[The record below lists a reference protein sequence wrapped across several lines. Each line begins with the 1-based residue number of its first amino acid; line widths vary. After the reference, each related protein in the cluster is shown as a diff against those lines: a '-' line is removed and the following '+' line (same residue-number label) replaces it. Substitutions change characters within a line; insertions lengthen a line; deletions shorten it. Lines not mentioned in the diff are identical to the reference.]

1 MSLVGDIFLHYCDG
15 QSKQSS
21 RLGLLIPLM
30 IQNSSRLRFAFPSI
44 SLRRTSTS
52 TARWRPLDA
61 LENGSLKTFREKAFV
76 PSKPALLPKA
86 YFGALPSIHKWFHTT
101 QDETG
106 IVRLNHSYLSRF
118 GDAIVPL
125 EFTRLPTA
133 SAANPDIDSF
143 QRAEVPFYIFLE
155 WTKSATLETSER
167 LYLAQA
173 SFAVLPEAL
182 KIDLPTPEIVARS
195 GTGDV
200 YDTNIWM
207 GTPPT
212 YTPLHRDPNP
222 NLFVQLAG
230 KKTVRIL
237 PPELGDKVFA
247 RVQNA
252 LGRSESAAFR
262 GEDMM
267 KGKEKRLLEDLI
279 WNDGSNLD
287 EAREAGY
294 EAYVGRGD
302 GLFIPKGWWHS
313 VKGVGDGVTGSVNWW
328 FR

>member
-1 MSLVGDIFLHYCDG
+1 
-15 QSKQSS
+15 
-21 RLGLLIPLM
+21 M
-30 IQNSSRLRFAFPSI
+30 IYTLPRLRIASTSI
-44 SLRRTSTS
+44 NLRRTSTS
-52 TARWRPLDA
+52 TARWRPLRA
-61 LENGSLKTFREKAFV
+61 LEDGSVPTFREKAFI

-86 YFGALPSIHKWFHTT
+86 YFVSLPSIQKWFRPA

-106 IVRLNHSYLSRF
+106 AVALNHSYLSKF

-125 EFTRLPTA
+125 EFTRLSAP
-133 SAANPDIDSF
+133 SAASQDEDAF
-143 QRAEVPFYIFLE
+143 QRAEVPLHIFLQ
-155 WTKSATLETSER
+155 WAKSATLETSER

-173 SFAVLPEAL
+173 SFASLPEAL
-182 KIDLPTPEIVARS
+182 KLDLPMPEIVAKS
-195 GTGDV
+195 GTGDI

-207 GTPPT
+207 GIPPT

-230 KKTVRIL
+230 HKVVRIL
-237 PPELGDKVFA
+237 PPEMGDKVFA
-247 RVQNA
+247 QVQNA
-252 LGRSESAAFR
+252 LGRSGSAAFR

-267 KGKEKRLLEDLI
+267 RGEEKRLLEDKV
-279 WNDGSNLD
+279 WNDNAVLD
-287 EAREAGY
+287 EAGGFGY

-313 VKGVGDGVTGSVNWW
+313 VKGVGSGITGSVNWW

>member
-1 MSLVGDIFLHYCDG
+1 MVQSL
-15 QSKQSS
+15 SK
-21 RLGLLIPLM
+21 
-30 IQNSSRLRFAFPSI
+30 LRTALPRI
-44 SLRRTSTS
+44 NLRRTYTS
-52 TARWRPLDA
+52 IARWHPLGA
-61 LENGSLKTFREKAFV
+61 LEDGSLQTFREKAFV

-86 YFGALPSIHKWFHTT
+86 HFTALPSIQNWFCTT

-106 IVRLNHSYLSRF
+106 VVPLNYSYLNKF
-118 GDAIVPL
+118 GGAIVPL
-125 EFTRLPTA
+125 EFTRLSTT
-133 SAANPDIDSF
+133 SAADKDEDFF

-173 SFAVLPEAL
+173 SFASLPEAL
-182 KIDLPTPEIVARS
+182 KMDLPTPEIVVES
-195 GTGDV
+195 GTGDI

-207 GTPPT
+207 GIPPT

-230 KKTVRIL
+230 NKIVRIL
-237 PPELGDKVFA
+237 PPTLGDKVFA

-252 LGRSESAAFR
+252 LGRSDSAAFR

-267 KGKEKRLLEDLI
+267 KGKEKRMLEDQI
-279 WNDGSNLD
+279 WSENPILD
-287 EAREAGY
+287 EVGEAGF
-294 EAYVGRGD
+294 EAHVGRGD

-313 VKGVGDGVTGSVNWW
+313 VKGVGGGITGSVNWW

>member
-1 MSLVGDIFLHYCDG
+1 M
-15 QSKQSS
+15 
-21 RLGLLIPLM
+21 IPE
-30 IQNSSRLRFAFPSI
+30 SSRLRTAFSRI
-44 SLRRTSTS
+44 ILGRTYTS
-52 TARWRPLDA
+52 TARWRPLGA
-61 LENGSLKTFREKAFV
+61 LKDGGLQTFREKAFI

-86 YFGALPSIHKWFHTT
+86 FFLALPSIKKWYRTN
-101 QDETG
+101 QDEIKG
-106 IVRLNHSYLSRF
+106 ALLNYSYLNKF

-133 SAANPDIDSF
+133 PTPVQDEDSF
-143 QRAEVPFYIFLE
+143 QRAEVPFHIFLE

-173 SFAVLPEAL
+173 SFAGLPDTL
-182 KIDLPTPEIVARS
+182 KADLPTPEIVAKS

-207 GTPPT
+207 GIPPT

-230 KKTVRIL
+230 NKIVRIL
-237 PPELGDKVFA
+237 QPDLGEEVFK
-247 RVQNA
+247 RVQRA

-267 KGKEKRLLEDLI
+267 KGEEKRLLEHQI
-279 WNDGSNLD
+279 WNDGFGLD
-287 EAREAGY
+287 SEAGY
-294 EAYVGRGD
+294 EVHVGRGD

-313 VKGVGDGVTGSVNWW
+313 VKGVGDGITGSVNWW

>member
-1 MSLVGDIFLHYCDG
+1 
-15 QSKQSS
+15 
-21 RLGLLIPLM
+21 M
-30 IQNSSRLRFAFPSI
+30 IHNLPRQRIASTSI
-44 SLRRTSTS
+44 NLRRTYTS
-52 TARWRPLDA
+52 TARWRPLCA
-61 LENGSLKTFREKAFV
+61 LENGNLETFREKAFI

-86 YFGALPSIHKWFHTT
+86 YFISLPSIQKWFLPT

-106 IVRLNHSYLSRF
+106 TVALNHSYLSKF

-125 EFTRLPTA
+125 EFTRLSTA
-133 SAANPDIDSF
+133 SAASQDETSF

-155 WTKSATLETSER
+155 WTKSATLATPER

-173 SFAVLPEAL
+173 SFASLPETL
-182 KIDLPTPEIVARS
+182 KADLPTPEIVARS
-195 GTGDV
+195 GKGDI

-207 GTPPT
+207 GIPPT

-230 KKTVRIL
+230 HKIVRIL
-237 PPELGDKVFA
+237 PPEMGDKVFA
-247 RVQNA
+247 QVQDA
-252 LGRSESAAFR
+252 LGRSGSTAFR

-267 KGKEKRLLEDLI
+267 KGEEKRLLEDRV
-279 WNDGSNLD
+279 WNDNAVLD
-287 EAREAGY
+287 EDGVVGY

-302 GLFIPKGWWHS
+302 GIFIPKGWWHS
-313 VKGVGDGVTGSVNWW
+313 VKGVGGGITGSVNWW